1 MVETIT
7 LHGDMA
13 RTRVVQRFE
22 AGRLQIVYTFTES
35 RVLGA
40 LVGGAEFVGRGGVA
54 VSHPL
59 PPPPLLPA
67 DSVTGGLAVP
77 PRRRA
82 ATTPAK

>member
-40 LVGGAEFVGRGGVA
+40 
-54 VSHPL
+54 
-59 PPPPLLPA
+59 
-67 DSVTGGLAVP
+67 
-77 PRRRA
+77 
-82 ATTPAK
+82 